1 MIIDLSRPQVERI
14 LLLLEDT
21 RDKVELA
28 LKNPTPKAKNPPTM
42 YELAVAYMQ
51 LTEAQGAL
59 NSALRADAAE
69 ERAKK

>member
-1 MIIDLSRPQVERI
+1 
-14 LLLLEDT
+14 
-21 RDKVELA
+21 
-28 LKNPTPKAKNPPTM
+28 M

>member
-28 LKNPTPKAKNPPTM
+28 LKNPTPRLKTH
-42 YELAVAYMQ
+42 Q
-51 LTEAQGAL
+51 QCT
-59 NSALRADAAE
+59 S
-69 ERAKK
+69 